1 MTSHTQVQTISSK
14 GKGVRLANLV
24 FNDFRHDSR
33 VEKTC
38 RSLASHGFDVTLFAF
53 SGEGLPA
60 KEEIDGFRVVRCS
73 GPGRLGSLVGMA
85 CRLLGSAREFDAIH
99 CNDLEPLPLAA
110 MAKLLGGRSVLVYDA
125 HELET
130 EKMAARGMRK
140 YLSRWLEK
148 AFFVCVDA
156 TITVGDKI
164 ADWYSARY
172 DVARPSV
179 VRNAPP
185 MWKRNKTNL
194 LRERFSISP
203 DTPIFLYVGSLAK
216 GRAVEATL
224 DAFSGQKD
232 RALVFIG
239 YGGTSLEGRNLEARV
254 RSVARREPN
263 VYFHDPVPSS
273 ELIDCVSSADVGLS
287 LIEDLCL
294 SYRYCM
300 PNKLFEYGMAGLP
313 VLVSDLPEMRSTIE
327 QYECGVVCPD
337 ITARGITNAVERI
350 LNMNLD
356 HLGANARVMAE
367 DHCWEKQENALLGLY
382 HGLFSNSGRQ
392 S

>member
-1 MTSHTQVQTISSK
+1 MSSK

-60 KEEIDGFRVVRCS
+60 KEERDGFRVVRCS

-164 ADWYSARY
+164 AACQR
-172 DVARPSV
+172 
-179 VRNAPP
+179 
-185 MWKRNKTNL
+185 
-194 LRERFSISP
+194 
-203 DTPIFLYVGSLAK
+203 
-216 GRAVEATL
+216 
-224 DAFSGQKD
+224 
-232 RALVFIG
+232 
-239 YGGTSLEGRNLEARV
+239 
-254 RSVARREPN
+254 
-263 VYFHDPVPSS
+263 
-273 ELIDCVSSADVGLS
+273 
-287 LIEDLCL
+287 
-294 SYRYCM
+294 
-300 PNKLFEYGMAGLP
+300 
-313 VLVSDLPEMRSTIE
+313 
-327 QYECGVVCPD
+327 
-337 ITARGITNAVERI
+337 
-350 LNMNLD
+350 
-356 HLGANARVMAE
+356 
-367 DHCWEKQENALLGLY
+367 
-382 HGLFSNSGRQ
+382 
-392 S
+392 